1 MTRRAVTMP
10 LVTTVRYSCV
20 RCRQP
25 LSVPLSGHGKLAC
38 AGCRFVYDYDNRYL
52 RYEFDAMLFSKYRNN
67 YLLNKVLN
75 NNALISYQTLAE
87 GSLSLKTRADVA
99 RVRDYVFKYARPG
112 RLLDIGCGPL
122 PLPGYLDFPDK
133 ERFELYGLDPIDDRG
148 FEGTRI
154 VGCSEFTPFADEQF
168 DTIVFAT
175 SLDHVCSLDDTIRE
189 TNRILVNSGRVII
202 WMGDRSMSFTKRLKN
217 WLITQYSSLKKGYRI
232 DRYAVFNNF
241 TVLYIPKRA
250 VDPFHSY
257 HESPAQTIALMD
269 RLDFDL
275 TDKTVNN
282 PDEVFLCFTKRNHA
296 PR

>member
-1 MTRRAVTMP
+1 MAIPMP
-10 LVTTVRYSCV
+10 LVPAVRYSCV
-20 RCRQP
+20 QCRRP
-25 LSVPLSGHGKLAC
+25 LPVPSSGHGKLTC
-38 AGCRFVYDYDNRYL
+38 TGCQFSYDYDDRYL
-52 RYEFDAMLFSKYRNN
+52 RYAFDAMLLSKYRND

-75 NNALISYQTLAE
+75 NNAFISYQTLAE

-99 RVRDYVFKYARPG
+99 RVRDYLFRHARPG

-133 ERFELYGLDPIDDRG
+133 TGFEFYGLDPIDDKR

-154 VGCSEFTPFADEQF
+154 VGCSESTPFADEQF

-189 TNRILVNSGRVII
+189 TNRILVDGGRVVI
-202 WMGDRSMSFTKRLKN
+202 WMGDRSMSFFQRLKH
-217 WLITQYSSLKKGYRI
+217 WLIIQYLSLKRGYRV
-232 DRYAVFNNF
+232 DRYAVFDNF
-241 TVLYIPKRA
+241 TVLYIPNGA
-250 VDPFHSY
+250 VDPYHSY
-257 HESPAQTIALMD
+257 HESPAQTITLMD
-269 RLDFDL
+269 RLGFDL

-296 PR
+296 SQ